1 MTGFLVRDDFTGA
14 AATIP
19 VDGGRSP
26 ETQVGVSFAEVFAVG
41 PVGDGMAPEEL
52 RVDGAGHLIGSG
64 GLAAD
69 AAIGMFISGV
79 PETNILEISLRIKL
93 TTPSSPFS
101 GVPLIVGKDG
111 GPTFVYLW
119 AFDGERWFHYVSGA
133 EGDVTTSLAFAADAD
148 GYTDIVITFA
158 PGTMTVTS
166 GMGAATCPSG
176 RTSPWSGDLTVQF
189 NTSQSRWSTID
200 SLQVRSLDADGPS
213 AFWTAFVGSYEVP

>member
-19 VDGGRSP
+19 VDGERSP
-26 ETQVGVSFAEVFAVG
+26 ETQVGVSFAAMFAFG
-41 PVGDGMAPEEL
+41 YGGDMESEGL
-52 RVDGAGHLIGSG
+52 RVDGSGHLIDSG
-64 GLAAD
+64 GSASRAV
-69 AAIGMFISGV
+69 IGMVISEV

-101 GVPLIVGKDG
+101 GVPLTVYKDG
-111 GPTFVYLW
+111 DPTFVDLW
-119 AFDGERWFHYVSGA
+119 AFDGERWFHSVSGA
-133 EGDVTTSLAFAADAD
+133 EGDVTTSLAFASDAD

-166 GMGAATCPSG
+166 GVGAATCPSG
-176 RTSPWSGDLTVQF
+176 LTSPWSGDLMVRFDTHL
-189 NTSQSRWSTID
+189 SGWSTID